1 MYVPAWFLFFFVP
14 GAWAA
19 FETVFPLLI
28 GLSLLGLVSIGI
40 AWIGQEI
47 GHLLTCA
54 AKALPACWLFD
65 GPTQPP
71 VLDTKPPV
79 PPREPAGGWNWRYD
93 DTDYPS
99 GRH

>member
-19 FETVFPLLI
+19 FETVFPSLI

-40 AWIGQEI
+40 AWIGRRDWAPADLCCQKR
-47 GHLLTCA
+47 C
-54 AKALPACWLFD
+54 LPAGSFD

-79 PPREPAGGWNWRYD
+79 PPREPARWMELAL
-93 DTDYPS
+93 
-99 GRH
+99 